1 MNIVNMLIVCLKLIK
16 DDMKDIFF
24 QDSRGNLINLAFIQ
38 SIRAKVNGEFYVYF
52 KHQNSNTSPL
62 TISVSDYA
70 KLLYK
75 LETNGMFINNE
86 S

>member
-1 MNIVNMLIVCLKLIK
+1 
-16 DDMKDIFF
+16 MKDVFF

-38 SIRAKVNGEFYVYF
+38 SIRVKSGFEGEFYVYF
-52 KHQNSNTSPL
+52 KHQSSNTSLL

-70 KLLYK
+70 KILYK
-75 LETNGMFINNE
+75 LETNGMIINNE